1 VIFNGVQDTLTYIRN
16 SFSKLIT
23 TNETYFFE
31 KGEEPDFIVVFP
43 LANMLAVFLWAFGR
57 KQ

>member
-1 VIFNGVQDTLTYIRN
+1 MIFNGVQDTLTYIRN
-16 SFSKLIT
+16 PFPKLIIT
-23 TNETYFFE
+23 HETYFVE